1 MTPGSSGGGN
11 DELGWLLDRFVER
24 TAGAAHAV
32 VVSADGLHLAG
43 SQGLPQD
50 RGEQL
55 AAVVSGLASL
65 TVGASMILE
74 AGNVQQTLV
83 EMHNGFLLMMAV
95 GDGAHLAVLAQAG
108 SDLGQ
113 VGYEMALLVERVG
126 IALNPAA
133 RVG

>member
-1 MTPGSSGGGN
+1 MTSAPN
-11 DELGWLLDRFVER
+11 DELGWLLDRFVDR
-24 TAGAAHAV
+24 TPGAAHAI

-43 SQGLPQD
+43 SQGLPRE

-65 TVGASMILE
+65 TVGASMILG
-74 AGNVQQTLV
+74 AGRVQQTLV
-83 EMHNGFLLMMAV
+83 EMSDGYLLVMAV
-95 GDGAHLAVLAQAG
+95 RDGAHLAILVAAG

-126 IALNPAA
+126 AALSPAA

>member
-1 MTPGSSGGGN
+1 MTRASN
-11 DELGWLLDRFVER
+11 EELSWLLERFVDR
-24 TAGAAHAV
+24 TPGAAHVV

-43 SQGLPQD
+43 SQGMPRE

-65 TVGASMILE
+65 TVGASMILG
-74 AGNVQQTLV
+74 AGQVQQTLV
-83 EMHNGFLLMMAV
+83 EMANGYLLVMAIR
-95 GDGAHLAVLAQAG
+95 DGAHLAVLSAAG

-113 VGYEMALLVERVG
+113 VGYEMALLVARVG
-126 IALNPAA
+126 AALRPAA

>member
-1 MTPGSSGGGN
+1 MTSASN
-11 DELGWLLDRFVER
+11 EELSWLLERFVDR
-24 TAGAAHAV
+24 TPGAAHVV

-43 SQGLPQD
+43 SQGMPRE

-65 TVGASMILE
+65 TVGASMILG
-74 AGNVQQTLV
+74 AGQVQQTLV
-83 EMHNGFLLMMAV
+83 EMANGYLLVMAIR
-95 GDGAHLAVLAQAG
+95 DGAHLAVLSAAG

-126 IALNPAA
+126 AALSPAA

>member
-1 MTPGSSGGGN
+1 MTSAPN
-11 DELGWLLDRFVER
+11 DELGWLLERFVDR
-24 TAGAAHAV
+24 TPGAAHAV

-43 SQGLPQD
+43 SKGLPRE

-65 TVGASMILE
+65 TVGASMILG
-74 AGNVQQTLV
+74 AGQVQQTLV
-83 EMHNGFLLMMAV
+83 EMAQGYLLVMAIR
-95 GDGAHLAVLAQAG
+95 DGAHLAVLAA
-108 SDLGQ
+108 SEAELGQ

-126 IALNPAA
+126 AALSPAA

>member
-1 MTPGSSGGGN
+1 VTKAPT

-24 TAGAAHAV
+24 TTGAAHAV

-43 SQGLPQD
+43 SRGLPRE

-65 TVGASMILE
+65 TVGASLILD
-74 AGNVQQTLV
+74 AGGVQQTLV
-83 EMHNGFLLMMAV
+83 EMTNGFLLVMAV
-95 GDGAHLAVLAQAG
+95 GEGAHLAVLSAAG

-113 VGYEMALLVERVG
+113 VGYEMALLVDRVG
-126 IALNPAA
+126 VALNPAA

>member
-1 MTPGSSGGGN
+1 VTSASN
-11 DELGWLLDRFVER
+11 EELSWLLERFVDR
-24 TAGAAHAV
+24 TPGAAHVV

-43 SQGLPQD
+43 SQGMPRE

-65 TVGASMILE
+65 TIGASMILG
-74 AGNVQQTLV
+74 AGQVQQTLV
-83 EMHNGFLLMMAV
+83 EMANGYLLVMAIR
-95 GDGAHLAVLAQAG
+95 DGAHLAVLSAAG

-113 VGYEMALLVERVG
+113 VGYEMAMLVERVG
-126 IALNPAA
+126 AALSPAA

>member
-1 MTPGSSGGGN
+1 VTSASN
-11 DELGWLLDRFVER
+11 EELSWLLERFVDR
-24 TAGAAHAV
+24 TPGAAHVV

-43 SQGLPQD
+43 SQGMPRE

-65 TVGASMILE
+65 TIGASMILG
-74 AGNVQQTLV
+74 AGQVQQTLV
-83 EMHNGFLLMMAV
+83 EMANGYLLVMAIR
-95 GDGAHLAVLAQAG
+95 DGAHLAVLSAAG

-126 IALNPAA
+126 AVLSPAA

>member
-1 MTPGSSGGGN
+1 MTAGPDS
-11 DELGWLLDRFVER
+11 ELGWLLDRFVDR
-24 TAGAAHAV
+24 TPGSAHAV
-32 VVSADGLHLAG
+32 VVSADGLRLAG
-43 SQGLPQD
+43 SRGLPRE

-65 TVGASMILE
+65 TVGASLILD
-74 AGNVQQTLV
+74 AGGVQQTLV
-83 EMHNGFLLMMAV
+83 EMTNGFLLVMAV
-95 GDGAHLAVLAQAG
+95 GDGAHLAVLSAAG

-126 IALNPAA
+126 AALNPAA

>member
-1 MTPGSSGGGN
+1 MTSARS
-11 DELGWLLDRFVER
+11 DELGWLLDRFVDR
-24 TAGAAHAV
+24 TPGAAHAI

-43 SQGLPQD
+43 SQGLPRE

-65 TVGASMILE
+65 TVGASLILA
-74 AGNVQQTLV
+74 AGQVQQTLV
-83 EMHNGFLLMMAV
+83 EMTKGFLLMMAIR
-95 GDGAHLAVLAQAG
+95 DGAHLAVLSAAD

-126 IALNPAA
+126 AVLSPAA

>member
-1 MTPGSSGGGN
+1 MTADTN
-11 DELGWLLDRFVER
+11 DELGWLLDRFVDR
-24 TAGAAHAV
+24 TPGAAHGV

-43 SQGLPQD
+43 SKGLPQE

-65 TVGASMILE
+65 TVGASLILG
-74 AGNVQQTLV
+74 AGVVQQTLV
-83 EMHNGFLLMMAV
+83 EMADGYLLVMAV
-95 GDGAHLAVLAQAG
+95 GEGAHLAVLAAGG

-113 VGYEMALLVERVG
+113 VGYEMALLVDRVG
-126 IALNPAA
+126 AALNPAA

>member
-1 MTPGSSGGGN
+1 MTSAPN
-11 DELGWLLDRFVER
+11 EELGWLLERFVDR
-24 TAGAAHAV
+24 TPGAAHAV

-43 SQGLPQD
+43 SKGMPRD

-65 TVGASMILE
+65 TIGASMILG
-74 AGNVQQTLV
+74 AGRVQQTLV
-83 EMHNGFLLMMAV
+83 EMAQGYLLVMAIR
-95 GDGAHLAVLAQAG
+95 DGAHLAVLAA
-108 SDLGQ
+108 SEAELGQ

-126 IALNPAA
+126 AALSPAA

>member
-1 MTPGSSGGGN
+1 MTRASSE
-11 DELGWLLDRFVER
+11 ELSWLLDRFVDR
-24 TAGAAHAV
+24 TPGAAHSV

-43 SQGLPQD
+43 SKGLPRD

-65 TVGASMILE
+65 TVGASMILG
-74 AGNVQQTLV
+74 AGQVQQTLV
-83 EMHNGFLLMMAV
+83 EMADGFLLVMAV
-95 GDGAHLAVLAQAG
+95 RDGAHLAVLAAG
-108 SDLGQ
+108 ESDLGQ

-126 IALNPAA
+126 AALTPAA

>member
-1 MTPGSSGGGN
+1 MTNADN
-11 DELGWLLDRFVER
+11 DELGWLLDRFVDR

-43 SQGLPQD
+43 SHGLPRE

-65 TVGASMILE
+65 TVGASMILD
-74 AGNVQQTLV
+74 AGTVQQTLV
-83 EMHNGFLLMMAV
+83 EMRNGYLLVMAV
-95 GDGAHLAVLAQAG
+95 GEGAHLAVLAQAG

-126 IALNPAA
+126 IALNPAVRA
-133 RVG
+133 S

>member
-1 MTPGSSGGGN
+1 MTTAPN

-24 TAGAAHAV
+24 TSGAAHAV

-43 SQGLPQD
+43 SQGLPRE

-65 TVGASMILE
+65 TVGASLILD
-74 AGNVQQTLV
+74 AGHVQQTLV
-83 EMHNGFLLMMAV
+83 EMTNGFLLVMAV
-95 GDGAHLAVLAQAG
+95 GDGAHLAVLAAAG

-126 IALNPAA
+126 AVLSPAA

>member
-1 MTPGSSGGGN
+1 MTSAST
-11 DELGWLLDRFVER
+11 DELGWLLDRFVDR
-24 TAGAAHAV
+24 TPGAAHGV

-43 SQGLPQD
+43 SRGLPRD

-65 TVGASMILE
+65 TVGASMILD
-74 AGNVQQTLV
+74 AGEVHQTLV
-83 EMHNGFLLMMAV
+83 EMADGYLLVMAV
-95 GDGAHLAVLAQAG
+95 GDGAHLAVLAAGG

-126 IALNPAA
+126 AVLSPAA

>member
-1 MTPGSSGGGN
+1 VTSASN
-11 DELGWLLDRFVER
+11 EELSWLLERFVDR
-24 TAGAAHAV
+24 TPGAAHVV

-43 SQGLPQD
+43 SQGMPRE

-65 TVGASMILE
+65 TVGASMILG
-74 AGNVQQTLV
+74 AGQVQQTLV
-83 EMHNGFLLMMAV
+83 EMANGYLLVMAIR
-95 GDGAHLAVLAQAG
+95 DGAHLAVLSAAG

-126 IALNPAA
+126 AALSPAA

>member
-1 MTPGSSGGGN
+1 VTTAPH

-24 TAGAAHAV
+24 TIGVAHSV

-43 SQGLPQD
+43 STGLPRE

-65 TVGASMILE
+65 TVGASMILD
-74 AGNVQQTLV
+74 AGEVQQTLV
-83 EMHNGFLLMMAV
+83 EMSNGYLLVMAV
-95 GDGAHLAVLAQAG
+95 GDGAHLAVLSAAG

-126 IALNPAA
+126 AALSPAA
-133 RVG
+133 RVM

>member
-1 MTPGSSGGGN
+1 MTTSAPN
-11 DELGWLLDRFVER
+11 DELGWLLDRFVDR
-24 TAGAAHAV
+24 TPGAAHSV

-43 SQGLPQD
+43 SRGLPQD

-65 TVGASMILE
+65 TVGASMILA
-74 AGNVQQTLV
+74 AGPVQQTLV
-83 EMHNGFLLMMAV
+83 EMADGFLLVMAV
-95 GDGAHLAVLAQAG
+95 ADGAHLAVLAAAD

-113 VGYEMALLVERVG
+113 VGYEMAMLVERVG
-126 IALNPAA
+126 AVLSPAA

>member
-1 MTPGSSGGGN
+1 MTSAN
-11 DELGWLLDRFVER
+11 DELGWLLDRFVDR
-24 TAGAAHAV
+24 TPGVAHGV

-43 SQGLPQD
+43 SAGLPRE

-65 TVGASMILE
+65 TVGASMILG
-74 AGNVQQTLV
+74 AGQVQQTLV
-83 EMHNGFLLMMAV
+83 EMADGFLLVMSVA
-95 GDGAHLAVLAQAG
+95 DGAHLAVLAAG
-108 SDLGQ
+108 DSDLGQ

-126 IALNPAA
+126 AVLSPAA

>member
-1 MTPGSSGGGN
+1 MTSASSE
-11 DELGWLLDRFVER
+11 ELGWLLDRFVDR
-24 TAGAAHAV
+24 TPGAAHTV

-43 SQGLPQD
+43 SRGLPRD

-65 TVGASMILE
+65 TVGASMILG
-74 AGNVQQTLV
+74 AGQVQQTLV
-83 EMHNGFLLMMAV
+83 EMADGFLLVMAV
-95 GDGAHLAVLAQAG
+95 RDGAHLAVLAAG
-108 SDLGQ
+108 ECDLGQ

-126 IALNPAA
+126 AALTPAA

>member
-1 MTPGSSGGGN
+1 MTSASN
-11 DELGWLLDRFVER
+11 EELSWLLERFVDR
-24 TAGAAHAV
+24 TPGAAHVV

-43 SQGLPQD
+43 SQGMPRE

-65 TVGASMILE
+65 TVGASMILA
-74 AGNVQQTLV
+74 AGQVQQTLV
-83 EMHNGFLLMMAV
+83 EMANGYLLVMAIR
-95 GDGAHLAVLAQAG
+95 DGAHLAVLAAAG

-126 IALNPAA
+126 AALSPAA

>member
-1 MTPGSSGGGN
+1 VTNTPN
-11 DELGWLLDRFVER
+11 DELGWLLDRFVDR
-24 TAGAAHAV
+24 TPGAAHGV

-43 SQGLPQD
+43 STGLPRE

-65 TVGASMILE
+65 TVGASMILA
-74 AGNVQQTLV
+74 AGPVQQTLV
-83 EMHNGFLLMMAV
+83 EMADGFLLVMAV
-95 GDGAHLAVLAQAG
+95 ADGAHLAVLASGDA
-108 SDLGQ
+108 DLGQ

-126 IALNPAA
+126 AVLSPAA

>member
-1 MTPGSSGGGN
+1 MSNTARN
-11 DELGWLLDRFVER
+11 EELGWLLDRFVDR
-24 TAGAAHAV
+24 TPGAAHAI

-43 SQGLPQD
+43 SKGLPRE

-65 TVGASMILE
+65 TVGASMILG
-74 AGNVQQTLV
+74 AGQVQQTLV
-83 EMHNGFLLMMAV
+83 EMTGGFLLVMAIR
-95 GDGAHLAVLAQAG
+95 DGAHLAVLAA
-108 SDLGQ
+108 SDADLGQ

-126 IALNPAA
+126 AVLTPAA

>member
-1 MTPGSSGGGN
+1 VTRASSE
-11 DELGWLLDRFVER
+11 ELSWLLDRFVDR
-24 TAGAAHAV
+24 TPGAAHSV

-43 SQGLPQD
+43 SKGLPRD

-65 TVGASMILE
+65 TVGASMILG
-74 AGNVQQTLV
+74 AGQVQQTLV
-83 EMHNGFLLMMAV
+83 EMADGFLLVMAV
-95 GDGAHLAVLAQAG
+95 RDGAHLAVLAAG
-108 SDLGQ
+108 ESDLGQ

-126 IALNPAA
+126 AALTPAA

>member
-1 MTPGSSGGGN
+1 MTGVPN
-11 DELGWLLDRFVER
+11 DELGWLLDRFVDR
-24 TAGAAHAV
+24 TPGVAHGV

-43 SQGLPQD
+43 SQGLPRD

-65 TVGASMILE
+65 TVGASMILD
-74 AGNVQQTLV
+74 AGSVQQTLV
-83 EMHNGFLLMMAV
+83 EMADGFLLVMAV
-95 GDGAHLAVLAQAG
+95 ADGAHLAVLSAAD

-126 IALNPAA
+126 AVLSPAA

>member
-1 MTPGSSGGGN
+1 MTNPPTE
-11 DELGWLLDRFVER
+11 ELGWLLDRFVER
-24 TAGAAHAV
+24 TTGAAHAV

-43 SQGLPQD
+43 SRGLPRD

-65 TVGASMILE
+65 TVGASLILD
-74 AGNVQQTLV
+74 AGGVQQTLV
-83 EMHNGFLLMMAV
+83 EMTNGFLLVMAV
-95 GDGAHLAVLAQAG
+95 GEGAHLAVLAAAG

-126 IALNPAA
+126 AALNPAA